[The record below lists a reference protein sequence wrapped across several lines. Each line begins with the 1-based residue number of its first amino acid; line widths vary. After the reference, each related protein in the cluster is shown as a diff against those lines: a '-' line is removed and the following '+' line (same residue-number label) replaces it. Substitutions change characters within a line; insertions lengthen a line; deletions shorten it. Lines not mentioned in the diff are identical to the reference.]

1 MDLPTKIVEAV
12 STSTPDARPLR
23 ATRSAQRRRVAA
35 KVADAGAVPAAE
47 QPAVPHTEP
56 LGSAPTPPVSFDPP
70 ATVMAEPLIE
80 DETMDTI
87 DTTATDAAEQMTGR
101 GQAVFADMNDRAKGA
116 MEKST
121 RMAEELGSFSKGNL
135 EAIVES
141 SKIAAKGLE
150 TLGQGAAEFSRKQF
164 ESATAAMKT
173 LAATRS
179 PTEFMKLQSDYARS
193 MFDTMVAETSKSTEL
208 LLKLANDV
216 AQPLSNRA
224 AIAADKMK
232 VAA

>member
-12 STSTPDARPLR
+12 STSKSDARPLR
-23 ATRSAQRRRVAA
+23 ATRSAQRRRVAKA
-35 KVADAGAVPAAE
+35 ADAGAMPAAE
-47 QPAVPHTEP
+47 QPAVPHSEL

-70 ATVMAEPLIE
+70 ATVMAEPPIE

-87 DTTATDAAEQMTGR
+87 DTTANDAAEQMTGR
-101 GQAVFADMNDRAKGA
+101 GQAVFADMNGRAKDA
-116 MEKST
+116 MEKTT
-121 RMAEELGSFSKGNL
+121 RMAEELGSFGKGNL

-141 SKIAAKGLE
+141 SKIAAKGIE

-208 LLKLANDV
+208 LMKLANDV